1 MGCTL
6 RHAVHIFGVAGDVDI
21 RLVQTFKLVRP
32 LPGHIVVLQLDS
44 ARCIYPLAACVIHMA
59 ALQLDP
65 NRIRQ
70 FIGQRFVLCILPLL
84 FHLNIHQLVCRVGKG
99 GGDGCRIAGN
109 RAAHAIVHVELCVSG
124 CTGYAF
130 QAAIGGRCFNYPE
143 ACANGDAGNCPAF
156 ANGKVFCHFFA
167 VRAAQADTANVA
179 EGDGKR
185 VAACQRRCF
194 VVRLF
199 LFNYQRTDLD
209 GVNELDLQFGEFF
222 FRRGVTAEHQ
232 RICVWLAAVVVAAC

>member
-1 MGCTL
+1 
-6 RHAVHIFGVAGDVDI
+6 
-21 RLVQTFKLVRP
+21 
-32 LPGHIVVLQLDS
+32 
-44 ARCIYPLAACVIHMA
+44 MA

-65 NRIRQ
+65 NIRQ

-99 GGDGCRIAGN
+99 GGDGCLVAGN
-109 RAAHAIVHVELCVSG
+109 RAAHAVVHIVLCVSG
-124 CTGYAF
+124 VADYAF
-130 QAAIGGRCFNYPE
+130 QAAVSGGRFNYPE
-143 ACANGDAGNCPAF
+143 ACANGDAGNFPAF
-156 ANGKVFCHFFA
+156 ANWNGNGHWLYA

-179 EGDGKR
+179 EGDGKF
-185 VAACQRRCF
+185 VAFACQRCF
-194 VVRLF
+194 AGRLF

-232 RICVWLAAVVVAAC
+232 RICVCGLAAVVVAAC

>member
-1 MGCTL
+1 
-6 RHAVHIFGVAGDVDI
+6 
-21 RLVQTFKLVRP
+21 
-32 LPGHIVVLQLDS
+32 
-44 ARCIYPLAACVIHMA
+44 MA

-70 FIGQRFVLCILPLL
+70 FIGQRFALCILPLL
-84 FHLNIHQLVCRVGKG
+84 FYLNIHQLVCRVSKG
-99 GGDGCRIAGN
+99 GGDLCFAGN
-109 RAAHAIVHVELCVSG
+109 RAAHTVVHVVLCVSG
-124 CTGYAF
+124 IAGYAF

-143 ACANGDAGNCPAF
+143 ACANGDAGNFPAS
-156 ANGKVFCHFFA
+156 ANWYGIGHWLYA

-185 VAACQRRCF
+185 VFACQRCF
-194 VVRLF
+194 AGRLF

-232 RICVWLAAVVVAAC
+232 RIRAFGLVAVVAAAC

>member
-1 MGCTL
+1 
-6 RHAVHIFGVAGDVDI
+6 
-21 RLVQTFKLVRP
+21 
-32 LPGHIVVLQLDS
+32 
-44 ARCIYPLAACVIHMA
+44 MA

-70 FIGQRFVLCILPLL
+70 FIGQLVAVCILPLL

-99 GGDGCRIAGN
+99 GGDGCLVAGN
-109 RAAHAIVHVELCVSG
+109 RAAHAVVHIVLCVSG
-124 CTGYAF
+124 VADYAF
-130 QAAIGGRCFNYPE
+130 QAAVSGGRFNYPE
-143 ACANGDAGNCPAF
+143 ACANGDAGNFPAS
-156 ANGKVFCHFFA
+156 ANWNGIGHLWYA

-185 VAACQRRCF
+185 VVACQRRCF

-232 RICVWLAAVVVAAC
+232 RIRAFGLAAVVAAAC